1 MMSFYS
7 RRWVVL
13 ALVSG
18 IAGSAAGCTGAQTAS
33 GKASSPSPVHVAV
46 EPLSEEQFV
55 QQVATLLKEG
65 DHDPDRL
72 RELGAVVHHTLSR
85 AGHYFERGLED
96 QALQTVMG
104 AFFLVR
110 SGELHPKTLQGQ
122 GTVLLQA
129 ADAAARRGDE
139 GRARAWYEL
148 VRECGDGATAKRAGE
163 HIQALSQWEAD
174 TRRDGSMQSVSAQRL
189 AAMKRALVRRD
200 AQSVEQAREAV
211 VTWVERAVE
220 ASQNDEPIQSIFDH
234 DERMAARLAFI
245 AGAQNMIALY
255 LRDGDAGGALAAL
268 NTDTMAAVTEPR
280 WMTGLIA
287 AAEGNGEAWL
297 DWFRRFQ
304 AAVEQPELFDP
315 DVARGALWG
324 SAVELYRAQP
334 NSLGATLPVASLL
347 VEHGM
352 ADVAPLLLVSA
363 YDEGKEKPDTD
374 AQEKQMVERQALRLL
389 FEALLRSERNE
400 DLPLARR
407 VFDNA
412 APIIDRYQ
420 APTDSQ
426 GPAAVDFYELM
437 GSLETRAG
445 HLDRAYTHLER
456 AVELRPSI
464 ESFRL
469 LSSIER
475 HREEYKPALAT
486 LERLLALAEAERLPL
501 ATVQGLLMS
510 YDVLLDQGQA
520 EVAPRFLEKALQ
532 ELLALRQHSS
542 TPRIAAAIERNL
554 AEVLERYGQLDAA
567 RRASE
572 RARDASLSDGAQL
585 TNVLLDESRRA
596 LTFGDLAHG
605 RLALRHALEANLE
618 DSALVYAALW
628 QRLLELRVNAASDG
642 TVEEALSRVA
652 GSDGWVAALRDW
664 GLGDLSDAALLG
676 RAETAVQ
683 RVEARFYASM
693 RRHFQQQTEDS
704 RAALQAIAA
713 SPTIELIEVRIA
725 RDLTSAGA
733 ATGTQ
738 PALPAGVTL
747 P

>member
-65 DHDPDRL
+65 DHDADRL

-85 AGHYFERGLED
+85 AGLYFERGLED

-532 ELLALRQHSS
+532 ELLALRTYLDTDPRDFLAVA
-542 TPRIAAAIERNL
+542 TPGAGKTTFALRVATELLSRGEVRSITVVAPTEHLKGQWAEAAARVGI
-554 AEVLERYGQLDAA
+554 QLDPAFRNAQERHGASFDGVAVTYAQVAA
-567 RRASE
+567 NPDLHRRRTTRE
-572 RARDASLSDGAQL
+572 PTL
-585 TNVLLDESRRA
+585 VILDEIHHGGDA
-596 LTFGDLAHG
+596 LSWGDG
-605 RLALRHALEANLE
+605 IRLAFEPA
-618 DSALVYAALW
+618 
-628 QRLLELRVNAASDG
+628 QRRLAPPPSP
-642 TVEEALSRVA
+642 S
-652 GSDGWVAALRDW
+652 
-664 GLGDLSDAALLG
+664 
-676 RAETAVQ
+676 
-683 RVEARFYASM
+683 
-693 RRHFQQQTEDS
+693 
-704 RAALQAIAA
+704 
-713 SPTIELIEVRIA
+713 SPTSA
-725 RDLTSAGA
+725 RPTGCGARGRTTPTATPTPCATAWCGRSSSCPTRGRCAGA
-733 ATGTQ
+733 
-738 PALPAGVTL
+738 PARVTR
-747 P
+747 